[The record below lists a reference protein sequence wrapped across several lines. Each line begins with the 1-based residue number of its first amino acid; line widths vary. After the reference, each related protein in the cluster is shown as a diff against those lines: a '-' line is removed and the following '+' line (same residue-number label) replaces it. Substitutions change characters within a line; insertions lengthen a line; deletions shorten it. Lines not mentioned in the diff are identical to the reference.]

1 MCQPLGVQ
9 ENYCKGESSRSTL
22 LRDSRE
28 IYPWQSAEGGGYSK
42 GSCPVPKISALQ
54 KPWPARKLSAFDSPG
69 SAAVIIFTSA
79 DIPELINL
87 QNVNGKAKP
96 YQVKQLLRLI
106 ERYNLQME
114 EEP

>member
-1 MCQPLGVQ
+1 MAERRRRRLLQRLLSGSKNIRFTEGVACA
-9 ENYCKGESSRSTL
+9 EAFGFRLSRISG
-22 LRDSRE
+22 SYH
-28 IYPWQSAEGGGYSK
+28 IY
-42 GSCPVPKISALQ
+42 VH
-54 KPWPARKLSAFDSPG
+54 
-69 SAAVIIFTSA
+69 A
-79 DIPELINL
+79 DIPELVNL